1 MMAAKTYLWL
11 EDRKGKASYMFW
23 ETLMHRICPDVIV
36 ESKKNNSELVKAV
49 KNLSDKE
56 NRYIIVFDNSFDNA
70 QVYMEMRVLKNAAAL
85 RDNVFLLNF
94 ICFEYILL
102 EFDKL
107 IDWIYAVDD
116 EFRVKR
122 ASVIVARQKLVEA
135 LNAGDVD
142 YKKIQEMLEYD
153 KNLENHNI
161 EQISAKLLFDLTR
174 NTGFEISKGNIGAC
188 WIKSCCDWMERQAD
202 DICGLDNQ
210 RLSSAEKM
218 KAIYLGTSL
227 HREFSKIGLEVSL

>member
-1 MMAAKTYLWL
+1 M
-11 EDRKGKASYMFW
+11 
-23 ETLMHRICPDVIV
+23 
-36 ESKKNNSELVKAV
+36 
-49 KNLSDKE
+49 
-56 NRYIIVFDNSFDNA
+56 
-70 QVYMEMRVLKNAAAL
+70 
-85 RDNVFLLNF
+85 FLLNF
-94 ICFEYILL
+94 TCFEYILL

-210 RLSSAEKM
+210 RLSSAEKI
-218 KAIYLGTSL
+218 KAIYSGTSL